1 MSEEKEN
8 KIEEQENKAE
18 EQEEKQEGTLF
29 VPAAE
34 ITKYLSDLS
43 NVLTL
48 IVKGIGDSKN
58 ALVKKSEAKGE
69 ATNDSNKD

>member
-8 KIEEQENKAE
+8 KIEEQED
-18 EQEEKQEGTLF
+18 KQKSTLF
-29 VPAAE
+29 VPATE
-34 ITKYLSDLS
+34 ITKYLSDLG

-48 IVKGIGDSKN
+48 IVKGIEDSKG
-58 ALVKKSEAKGE
+58 ALIKKSEVKGE